1 MSKDRSDQHW
11 VRRRCVTHF
20 IWAAAIIVW
29 SIPLVAQHWT
39 SQMAW
44 SLADFGMFGGL
55 VAGVALAL
63 VHVSQSPHP
72 WSYRLAAVIAAAT
85 AATVIFVNAAVGLV
99 GADGADANLMFFPI
113 AAAAVAGGV
122 FWRQDPH
129 ALARLFLGVGA
140 TQIGWSGAVILFGL
154 IPESGRYIWDG
165 FVSATLFGGFWLFA
179 ALLFRRT
186 TQA

>member
-72 WSYRLAAVIAAAT
+72 WSYRLAAVIAAAPSVPGRGRKRSLP
-85 AATVIFVNAAVGLV
+85 AASTSTNAS
-99 GADGADANLMFFPI
+99 
-113 AAAAVAGGV
+113 
-122 FWRQDPH
+122 R
-129 ALARLFLGVGA
+129 
-140 TQIGWSGAVILFGL
+140 
-154 IPESGRYIWDG
+154 PE
-165 FVSATLFGGFWLFA
+165 
-179 ALLFRRT
+179 
-186 TQA
+186 